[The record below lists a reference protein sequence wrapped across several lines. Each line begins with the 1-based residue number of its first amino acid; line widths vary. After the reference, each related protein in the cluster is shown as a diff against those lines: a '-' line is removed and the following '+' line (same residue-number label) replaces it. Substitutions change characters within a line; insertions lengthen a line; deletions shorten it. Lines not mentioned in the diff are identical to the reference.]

1 MPKIIGSR
9 FKQAR
14 ESLNLSIEDLVKK
27 TTYSKLQLQQIEEG
41 GHRAFY
47 TLAIQLQCAKKVAD
61 ILGLSH
67 EEAFEVTQSE
77 MLTGVDADLSL
88 NTSKIH
94 ADAINADCK
103 LVELRQPQSQPS
115 MPVIDK
121 KKTKKT
127 SAKTWPLWS
136 IAVAMIVAVM
146 CAAVPPILEAKRP
159 GLVAE
164 ESSEPPPPVE
174 QADPRDE
181 LATAQPAERQSLEQ
195 LQGSSAPHKNT
206 TLSCQLSESPNLS
219 IAEYIPLKASKP
231 GNQIYVLNKG
241 VAQTICF
248 EDVTGKLRELTV
260 LPNEGFSFFGRPPF
274 KIVSKTLN
282 QFEIYYQGF
291 RVRPELLG
299 QAISL
304 SELKID

>member
-1 MPKIIGSR
+1 VPKIIGSR

-27 TTYSKLQLQQIEEG
+27 TTYSKLQLHQIEEG
-41 GHRAFY
+41 GHSAFY

-67 EEAFEVTQSE
+67 EEAFEATQSE
-77 MLTGVDADLSL
+77 MLTGVDSDLSL

-94 ADAINADCK
+94 ADAINADCNWWSY
-103 LVELRQPQSQPS
+103 VNRRASHPCPS
-115 MPVIDK
+115 SITRKP
-121 KKTKKT
+121 KT

-164 ESSEPPPPVE
+164 ESSGPPPPVE
-174 QADPRDE
+174 QADPMDE

-195 LQGSSAPHKNT
+195 PQGSSAPQKNT
-206 TLSCQLSESPNLS
+206 TLSCQLPESPNLS
-219 IAEYIPLKASKP
+219 IAEYIPSKASKP